1 MLNNQN
7 QYNMNN
13 VQFTPEGQLKASGVT
28 FNVKA
33 QLGRPV
39 NPNSAR
45 QQRLAQAPG
54 RKTGRPINVNSVRQ
68 QRLAELDA
76 KRIANGGSIKRGR
89 PVNATSERQLRLAEL
104 AARRAAGGVKRGR
117 PVGSGKKADTAEKA
131 VKPVVVVLGVDEPHG
146 SVKEGILI

>member
-1 MLNNQN
+1 
-7 QYNMNN
+7 MNN

-54 RKTGRPINVNSVRQ
+54 RKTGRPVNPLSARQ
-68 QRLAELDA
+68 ERLHQLDM
-76 KRIANGGSIKRGR
+76 KRIMNGGTVKRGR
-89 PVNATSERQLRLAEL
+89 PVDVTSDRQLRLAEL

-117 PVGSGKKADTAEKA
+117 PVGSGKKGNTAITKA
-131 VKPVVVVLGVDEPHG
+131 TTPCGVDVVVVG
-146 SVKEGILI
+146 

>member
-7 QYNMNN
+7 PYNMNN

-28 FNVKA
+28 FSVKA

-54 RKTGRPINVNSVRQ
+54 RKTGRPVNPLSARQ
-68 QRLAELDA
+68 ERLHQLDM
-76 KRIANGGSIKRGR
+76 KRIMNGGTVKRGR
-89 PVNATSERQLRLAEL
+89 PVNTSSARQVRLADL
-104 AARRAAGGVKRGR
+104 DARRAAGTLKRGR
-117 PVGSGKKADTAEKA
+117 PAGSVAAKNAIAAMRKKGNTAKTPVE
-131 VKPVVVVLGVDEPHG
+131 PVVV
-146 SVKEGILI
+146 ILNA